1 MTYAGGVDYVIF
13 WNYYNFKLL
22 LKLLISNLKLI
33 LNLQTFYESL
43 GYIDLFFWFM
53 DPPMLFSRKKKYFF
67 HKNFIFISFADVTI
81 FYWLF

>member
-43 GYIDLFFWFM
+43 GDIDLFFWFM
-53 DPPMLFSRKKKYFF
+53 DPPMLFSREKKIFF